1 MSDALRA
8 LVTSKFHYT
17 DDESYCEWLYS
28 LSIDIAERSENCR
41 SAPVHTGSAAAGST
55 AAV

>member
-28 LSIDIAERSENCR
+28 LSIDIAERSEN
-41 SAPVHTGSAAAGST
+41 SAPVHTGST
-55 AAV
+55 AAVTV